1 MSAASTSSEARNTFT
16 WRGAHTPGERRAEKR
31 RRPAVARLRAR
42 HLVRCSD
49 EHHLGGGGE
58 GTPLADERRRLRRG
72 GRHTRLAHLPAARED
87 ARGYLLACGSAG
99 GGSEEDTSGGR
110 EGLGTGSRVSAPHSE
125 LEYRLCL
132 GYVSAMSRLCLR
144 TVQLEQA
151 ARLRLLAARSLERLG
166 RRDVVHALRRLAL
179 RAGQR
184 RRRDRSLVVLALV
197 GRAPNASG
205 ASAATLLPPLLLR
218 PPLLPAVPLSLCLL
232 LLPPL
237 LLLLPPPL
245 LLLRWRCHAC
255 RS

>member
-1 MSAASTSSEARNTFT
+1 
-16 WRGAHTPGERRAEKR
+16 
-31 RRPAVARLRAR
+31 
-42 HLVRCSD
+42 
-49 EHHLGGGGE
+49 
-58 GTPLADERRRLRRG
+58 
-72 GRHTRLAHLPAARED
+72 
-87 ARGYLLACGSAG
+87 
-99 GGSEEDTSGGR
+99 
-110 EGLGTGSRVSAPHSE
+110 
-125 LEYRLCL
+125 
-132 GYVSAMSRLCLR
+132 MSRLCLR

-218 PPLLPAVPLSLCLL
+218 PPLLSAVPLSLCLL

-237 LLLLPPPL
+237 LLLLPPL